1 MALSWATW
9 LHPKNGPHQLPCG
22 LHGTNRPFTH
32 CECRRPATPQVVGTR
47 TCLAAPNSATHTHTQ
62 PVAQP
67 SPRHL
72 WRRGCTAP
80 ERPVKHPGA
89 QQPEKAHKW
98 PQGLAWSSRTAR
110 VQSPQA
116 KPRRVQVC
124 TDHPAPRLQRASRRA
139 GNAPPGPP
147 QPPSPKP
154 GSACPCRGSRE
165 GKAGQRL
172 VARDQGHAGRTFRQS
187 LKKLFWKTSFVYSR
201 SNFFP

>member
-22 LHGTNRPFTH
+22 LHGTNGSFTH
-32 CECRRPATPQVVGTR
+32 YECRRPATPQVVGTR
-47 TCLAAPNSATHTHTQ
+47 TCLAAPNSATHTHIQ

-98 PQGLAWSSRTAR
+98 PQGLAWSSRKGPGAESTGK
-110 VQSPQA
+110 A
-116 KPRRVQVC
+116 KAGAGVHRPTQHLIFKELPSGQEMPLR
-124 TDHPAPRLQRASRRA
+124 TPHNLPLPSLALPAPAGAAERGRRAS
-139 GNAPPGPP
+139 
-147 QPPSPKP
+147 
-154 GSACPCRGSRE
+154 
-165 GKAGQRL
+165 
-172 VARDQGHAGRTFRQS
+172 V
-187 LKKLFWKTSFVYSR
+187 W
-201 SNFFP
+201 